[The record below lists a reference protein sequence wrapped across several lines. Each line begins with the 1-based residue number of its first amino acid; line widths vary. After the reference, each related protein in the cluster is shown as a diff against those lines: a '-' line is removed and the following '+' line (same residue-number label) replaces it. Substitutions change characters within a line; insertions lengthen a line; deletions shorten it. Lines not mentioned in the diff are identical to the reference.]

1 MNRAFPAGHIA
12 VELVWQGEFLPET
25 GLWASHGGAA
35 RLPHR
40 PLRLETCRSVSAGNS
55 AIAVIQSLGPA
66 GQQCAGD
73 RSLAPLSLVKGSH
86 MHEVS
91 HATSMFIGAR
101 VVYLPAYLS
110 GIPMLRSLAY
120 RLEVLQTSQE
130 LNQTGV

>member
-1 MNRAFPAGHIA
+1 MASRQGGLFLRSHACRVACECDDDVA
-12 VELVWQGEFLPET
+12 VW
-25 GLWASHGGAA
+25 
-35 RLPHR
+35 
-40 PLRLETCRSVSAGNS
+40 PLMCRCS
-55 AIAVIQSLGPA
+55 AIAVIQSLGRA

-73 RSLAPLSLVKGSH
+73 RSLALLSLAKGSNT
-86 MHEVS
+86 HEVS
-91 HATSMFIGAR
+91 HATAMFLGAR